1 MSNNE
6 KPLEPED
13 SMDVTP
19 EQLAQDVIN
28 HVKNNPTDR
37 LLVIAIKDLPGDT
50 FDLTRFNSGCSNVE
64 TLGYLDVWKTEIL
77 SDINGGQIIL
87 LGEEPD
93 DDDDGEEWK
102 DGDKE
107 PA

>member
-6 KPLEPED
+6 TPLEPED

-19 EQLAQDVIN
+19 EQLAQDVVN

-37 LLVIAIKDLPGDT
+37 LLVIAIKDLPGDN
-50 FDLTRFNSGCSNVE
+50 FDFVRFNAGCSNVE
-64 TLGYLDVWKTEIL
+64 ALGFLDVWKGEVL
-77 SDINGGQIIL
+77 SDLSNGPVIL
-87 LGEEPD
+87 CEDPD